1 MASRTYVNF
10 DLLFETG
17 DDGRFRGRVVDSPDG
32 RLAHVDFTLPF
43 DATTLENL
51 LLKLDPGRSGTRRGP
66 RNPQIEAGRRLGGG
80 LYEAVFTDEVALAWA
95 RSRDLA
101 AEQGHGLRLRLRLGD
116 APSIAGLPW
125 ELLYDAKANAFI
137 AQSERTPVVRFLD
150 VPHHQLPLTVV
161 GPLQILA
168 VISAPTDLPE
178 LDVDAEWE
186 HVQEALEDRI
196 EAGRVEVHRLPHA
209 RISELA
215 SWLRSHQV
223 HVLHFIG
230 HGDYDTQLDEGVVYF
245 CDEYGRSR
253 PVTSSTLGPYVHDHD
268 PLRLIVLNACRSA
281 SVDTTDPFGGMAQ
294 GLVQQQAAAVV
305 AMQFP
310 ISDRAATTF
319 TAEFYGAVADG
330 FPVDQAVTSARKA
343 LWAYFG
349 AEWATPTVFLHTKDG
364 HIFDPVPAPA
374 VVAATSGA
382 AETPET
388 PEPAPE
394 PAPAEPESAPVAT
407 EHGPEPAPVA
417 SEREPAPEPAPKP
430 GQVAAEEERLA
441 APVLALDHGLQPGA
455 EPSGGAAPAAER
467 LEPLAGFAGPEVGGQ
482 DAHADGP
489 TQRDDDGADDDEED
503 DVVYTFRH
511 GQQPGQ
517 QRRRTGAVLATAAVA
532 VVLAVVYGAVQ
543 LRGGDEQGTQST
555 GTGATAGSSPGT
567 SDGSHSTDAGT
578 PTHTTSTHP
587 WEPGSSVT
595 AAALAAPPVT
605 DGLGDDWAGVPT
617 FQTVAAVANTRKQPG
632 VTSTWALGWDASSYY
647 LYVEVKDPTLTQTHA
662 GQLSQLWAGDGV
674 SFEFGVAGDRVE
686 AGTLHEHDVHV
697 MLGPTEDGA
706 ALSHVNVARGKVIA
720 AGHTPRGQ
728 VAAQVHDWGYAIEA
742 AIPWAELSVT
752 DPEAGTLLSTNLN
765 VSDALDT
772 GARRGSLA
780 SMWST
785 NPERTNNDARSRS
798 VWGELRLTG

>member
-1 MASRTYVNF
+1 MASRTYLNF

-17 DDGRFRGRVVDSPDG
+17 DDGKFRGRVVDSPDG
-32 RLAHVDFTLPF
+32 HLAHVDFILPF

-66 RNPQIEAGRRLGGG
+66 RNPQIDAGRRLGGA
-80 LYEAVFTDEVALAWA
+80 LYEAVFADEVALAWA

-150 VPHHQLPLTVV
+150 VPHLQPPLTVV

-178 LDVDAEWE
+178 LDVDAEWK

-230 HGDYDTQLDEGVVYF
+230 HGDYDAQLDEGVVYF

-374 VVAATSGA
+374 A
-382 AETPET
+382 AE
-388 PEPAPE
+388 PAM
-394 PAPAEPESAPVAT
+394 AESAPQPR
-407 EHGPEPAPVA
+407 PEPEQD
-417 SEREPAPEPAPKP
+417 S
-430 GQVAAEEERLA
+430 AEQPLG
-441 APVLALDHGLQPGA
+441 APVLELDQGEGPAAQVRIGAETAGERLMPGA
-455 EPSGGAAPAAER
+455 R
-467 LEPLAGFAGPEVGGQ
+467 LAGTEVSDHEILPGGPDQ
-482 DAHADGP
+482 WD
-489 TQRDDDGADDDEED
+489 DDDGGDQGDDED
-503 DVVYTFRH
+503 DGVVYTFGH
-511 GQQPGQ
+511 GQHPGHHPGQHRGHVPWQ
-517 QRRRTGAVLATAAVA
+517 QRRRTSAVVATAAVA

-543 LRGGDEQGTQST
+543 LRGGDELGTHAT
-555 GTGATAGSSPGT
+555 GTGTTAGSSPGA
-567 SDGSHSTDAGT
+567 SDGSHNTDDST
-578 PTHTTSTHP
+578 PTPTPSTHP
-587 WEPGSSVT
+587 WDPGSTVT
-595 AAALAAPPVT
+595 AAALAVPPVT
-605 DGLGDDWAGVPT
+605 DGLGGDWAGVPT
-617 FQTVAAVANTRKQPG
+617 FQTVAPVHNTRKQPG
-632 VTSTWALGWDASSYY
+632 VTATWALGWDAISYY
-647 LYVEVKDPTLTQTHA
+647 VYVEVKDPAITQTHA
-662 GQLSQLWAGDGV
+662 GELWNLWAGDSV
-674 SFEFGVAGDRVE
+674 SFELGVAGDRVRT
-686 AGTLHEHDVHV
+686 GTLDEHDVHV
-697 MLGPTEDGA
+697 LLGPTEDGA
-706 ALSHVNVARGKVIA
+706 ALSHVNVSNGKVVV

-728 VAAQVHDWGYAIEA
+728 VAAQLHGWGYAIEA
-742 AIPWAELSVT
+742 AIPWSELSVT
-752 DPEAGTLLSTNLN
+752 APRAGTVLSTNLN
-765 VSDALDT
+765 VSDAVDT

-780 SMWST
+780 SMWSN
-785 NPERTNNDARSRS
+785 NPERTSNDARFRS